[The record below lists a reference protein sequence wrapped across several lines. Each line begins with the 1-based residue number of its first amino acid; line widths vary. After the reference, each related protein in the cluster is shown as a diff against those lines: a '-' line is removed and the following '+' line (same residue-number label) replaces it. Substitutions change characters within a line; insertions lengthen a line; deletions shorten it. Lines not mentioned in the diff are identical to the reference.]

1 MRIRIAACFSVL
13 VVAMTAGLWGQT
25 AQSAPPAQAPAPPPP
40 QGPKVTFHGAVNL
53 ILVDVTVRDKKGDP
67 VEGLSQND
75 FEVLENGKV
84 QEIVNF
90 KYEKVAPTSTVIAN
104 AGTLSKAGEGKG
116 AVAVTLGLAPK
127 NGAKPA
133 PPVAAA
139 APTKVDET
147 APKAP
152 VDADKGPLTSDEVAG
167 HRVWILLF
175 DTSSMQ
181 PEDVQKAADGAI
193 KWSKEKMS
201 PSDLVAVAVI
211 SSTLQIVQ
219 DFTNDKAKITK
230 TLQGFAVTDGTAVG
244 VVDASTMTTD
254 ETTNAATAADTTTV
268 DQSAAELD
276 TFNVDMRLRA
286 LKTIC
291 DSVAQIQQHKA
302 ILYFTSGMTRSSDN
316 AVEARA
322 AENSCSRSNTS
333 LNPVDSR
340 GLQAIVAGGSA
351 RKGSRGGVTAFSG
364 RGVAQQFSAQAASQE
379 SLQTLAANT
388 GGTAFTDSNDF
399 GEAFDKVEKDIS
411 AYYILGYASSNPKQD
426 GSFRKIDVR
435 LKTTKIDAKIG
446 KAREGYY
453 APADFANT
461 KKADRETLMQEQL
474 LMAIPATDVPL
485 FVASGY
491 FRLPDNEVALC
502 GQQFGMGGGPGGAGG
517 ARGGAGGGGGGQAR
531 PGGPGGPGG
540 PPAFTPSCYYVPIS
554 VSVPGE
560 SVPVSAT
567 NEMLDVRGFIR
578 DERLQVFANIK
589 ATITVPPAAKGTISS
604 KQILFQTGAT
614 LPPGRYTAKVI
625 VRENTTGQMGTYE
638 TPIVVPDLNRQ
649 QQVKVSTVVLS
660 TQLLSAVGHAKTAS
674 PLVRDNVEIVPNLTR
689 VVNQDQKL
697 YFYYEVYDPTL
708 SDSAPQVR
716 TSLSFY
722 RKGTKVYETPM
733 VERTEI
739 DAPTKKAQV
748 YQFEVDANKFKPG
761 VYTCQVTVID
771 EVSGKFG
778 FQRFDMAVRPGEKAA
793 GEAGKEK

>member
-1 MRIRIAACFSVL
+1 MRIRIAACLSVL

-25 AQSAPPAQAPAPPPP
+25 AQSAPPAQTPPPAP

-90 KYEKVAPTSTVIAN
+90 KYEKVAATNTVLTSKD
-104 AGTLSKAGEGKG
+104 TLSKAGEAKG

-127 NGAKPA
+127 VGPKPA
-133 PPVAAA
+133 
-139 APTKVDET
+139 APAPAPAPKVDES

-152 VDADKGPLTSDEVAG
+152 VDADTGPLTSDEVAG

-219 DFTNDKAKITK
+219 DFTNDKAKIAK
-230 TLQGFAVTDGTAVG
+230 TLQAFAVTDGTAVG

-254 ETTNAATAADTTTV
+254 EATNAATAADTTTV
-268 DQSAAELD
+268 DNSAAELD

-291 DSVAQIQQHKA
+291 DSVASIQQHKA

-322 AENSCSRSNTS
+322 AENSCSRANTS

-351 RKGSRGGVTAFSG
+351 RQGSRGGVNAFSG

-411 AYYILGYASSNPKQD
+411 AYYILGYASSNSKQD
-426 GSFRKIDVR
+426 GTFRKIEVR
-435 LKTTKIDAKIG
+435 LKTKVDAKI

-453 APADFANT
+453 APSDFANT
-461 KKADRETLMQEQL
+461 KKADRETQLQEQL

-491 FRLPDNEVALC
+491 FRLPESEVGLC
-502 GQQFGMGGGPGGAGG
+502 GQQFGMGGGPGGPGG
-517 ARGGAGGGGGGQAR
+517 GRGGGAGGQGR
-531 PGGPGGPGG
+531 PGGPGGP
-540 PPAFTPSCYYVPIS
+540 AAAMFTPSCYYVPIS
-554 VSVPGE
+554 VTVPGE
-560 SVPVSAT
+560 AVPVSAT
-567 NEMLDVRGFIR
+567 NEMLDVRGFIC
-578 DERLQVFANIK
+578 DERLQVFATIK
-589 ATITVPPAAKGTISS
+589 STITVPPSAKGTISS

-674 PLVRDNVEIVPNLTR
+674 PLVRDNIEIVPNLTR

-708 SDSAPQVR
+708 SESAPQIR

-748 YQFEVDANKFKPG
+748 YQFEVDADKFKPG

-778 FQRFDMAVRPGEKAA
+778 FQRFDMAVRPSEKAA
-793 GEAGKEK
+793 GAGK